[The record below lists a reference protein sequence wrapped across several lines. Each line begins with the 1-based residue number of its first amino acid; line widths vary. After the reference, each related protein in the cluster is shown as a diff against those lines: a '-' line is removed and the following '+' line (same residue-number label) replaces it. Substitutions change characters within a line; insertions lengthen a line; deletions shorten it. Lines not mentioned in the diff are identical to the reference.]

1 MESLLLF
8 VGGLGGWE
16 IFLIMAIIMLFFGAK
31 KIPQIAKGLGQGIKE
46 YKSAISGEAERELKD
61 S

>member
-1 MESLLLF
+1 MDTILLF

-16 IFLIMAIIMLFFGAK
+16 IFLILAIIMVFFGAK
-31 KIPQIAKGLGQGIKE
+31 KIPQIAKGMGQGIRE
-46 YKSAISGEAERELKD
+46 YKSAISGLDEKETKD

>member
-16 IFLIMAIIMLFFGAK
+16 IFLILAIIMLFFGAK
-31 KIPQIAKGLGQGIKE
+31 KIPQMAKGLGQGIKE

>member
-16 IFLIMAIIMLFFGAK
+16 IFLILAVIMLFFGAK
-31 KIPQIAKGLGQGIKE
+31 KIPQMAKGLGQGIRE
-46 YKSAISGEAERELKD
+46 YKSAISGIEKDLKD

>member
-8 VGGLGGWE
+8 IGGLGGWE
-16 IFLIMAIIMLFFGAK
+16 IFLILAIIMIFFGAK
-31 KIPQIAKGLGQGIKE
+31 KIPQMAKGLGQGIKE